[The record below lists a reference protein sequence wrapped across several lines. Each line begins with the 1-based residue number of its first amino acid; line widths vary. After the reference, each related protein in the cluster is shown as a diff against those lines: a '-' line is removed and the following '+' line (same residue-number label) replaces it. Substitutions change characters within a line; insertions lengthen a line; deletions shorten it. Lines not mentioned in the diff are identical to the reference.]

1 MCAAFGNHC
10 ECVTLLLAAGADPSV
25 AMTAHNGVFGAGPG
39 TTALDLA
46 TKKGHGEAVALL
58 KPADAS
64 EPPPPPS
71 TDSTADAT
79 DAMPTTTPTRSRL
92 RRLSSVR
99 RQAAQA
105 AAAGSEKKEA

>member
-10 ECVTLLLAAGADPSV
+10 ECITLLLAAGADRSI
-25 AMTAHNGVFGAGPG
+25 AMEAGNFFDASSG
-39 TTALDLA
+39 TTAVDLA
-46 TKKGHGEAVALL
+46 AKKGHGEAVALL

-71 TDSTADAT
+71 TDSTADAN

-99 RQAAQA
+99 LQAAQA

>member
-64 EPPPPPS
+64 EPPPPS
-71 TDSTADAT
+71 TDSTADAN